1 MPKSRVVSHG
11 LQELASKLERV
22 GSEPEMRQL
31 LCQLPEAMA
40 SEVAAAP
47 VGTRPYA
54 LGPGERRPM
63 RSGEAAWLRALWSQY
78 GADQSTPFLR
88 AFCSQLL
95 GLQVTLGDKD
105 QPDLRNQIDLV
116 GVSVNDRLPVVIQ
129 FETEDAG
136 QSAIAAL
143 LGAAARALAIKKA
156 WPHRLRGDWLEALRA
171 AGLGEPRLPVFLERM
186 SIVVAAPPTFW
197 AAARHAD
204 ASRSRKRNAPS
215 LGRCLGELESALS
228 YLGFW
233 VLLVRLEVLQSRR
246 GLPFRIRPWL
256 ESVPAA

>member
-1 MPKSRVVSHG
+1 
-11 LQELASKLERV
+11 LASKLERV

-186 SIVVAAPPTFW
+186 SIVQEPQEERAVTGTLPRRAGVGTQLPWLLGFVG
-197 AAARHAD
+197 AARGA
-204 ASRSRKRNAPS
+204 AKPAWAPIS
-215 LGRCLGELESALS
+215 DSALARVGAGG
-228 YLGFW
+228 LKAKP
-233 VLLVRLEVLQSRR
+233 RR
-246 GLPFRIRPWL
+246 MT
-256 ESVPAA
+256 